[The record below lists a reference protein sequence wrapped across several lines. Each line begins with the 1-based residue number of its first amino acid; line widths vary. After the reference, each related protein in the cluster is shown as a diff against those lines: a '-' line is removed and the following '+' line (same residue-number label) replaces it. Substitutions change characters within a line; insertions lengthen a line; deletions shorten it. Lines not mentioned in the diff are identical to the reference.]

1 MEGLGLKLEN
11 LREKAGYTQKQMSY
25 KLGYSENT
33 FGKYERE
40 NMNPSLETL
49 VKIADIFQVSLDSLL
64 RDEEP
69 TLVKDCRSMQEIL
82 NLLEK
87 AGLKKQTLLN
97 VNNWSLLS
105 NEDLKELYDQFN
117 WKVEQAAKKED

>member
-49 VKIADIFQVSLDSLL
+49 VKIADIFQVSLDYLL

>member
-49 VKIADIFQVSLDSLL
+49 VKIADIFKVSLDYLL